1 MTIFTHPLKTT
12 YTPYIY
18 IIHHLTR
25 TTKHPIIHP
34 TYQCTSQDGGHTK
47 TVRSAVFSHDGSF
60 LLSAG
65 DDGLLLLWDVTTGA
79 VVIHFPVD
87 EALPNNKYV
96 RRGLGLG

>member
-1 MTIFTHPLKTT
+1 M
-12 YTPYIY
+12 
-18 IIHHLTR
+18 
-25 TTKHPIIHP
+25 
-34 TYQCTSQDGGHTK
+34 
-47 TVRSAVFSHDGSF
+47 FSHDGSF

-96 RRGLGLG
+96 RRGLGLGYGYEALPNNKYVRRGLGLG